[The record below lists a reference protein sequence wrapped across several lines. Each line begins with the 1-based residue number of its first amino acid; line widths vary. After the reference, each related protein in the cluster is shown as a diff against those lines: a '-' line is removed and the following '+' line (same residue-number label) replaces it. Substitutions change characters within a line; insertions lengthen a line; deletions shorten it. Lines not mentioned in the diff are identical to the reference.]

1 MIIRMKAGLTG
12 TRNGQDWPPPGG
24 TIELDD
30 AEAADLVA
38 AGLAVTVE
46 GAERADVV
54 AAESAMVTPAKPRR
68 SKGVPE

>member
-1 MIIRMKAGLTG
+1 MIVRMTAGLTG

-30 AEAADLVA
+30 DEASDLVA

-46 GAERADVV
+46 GVERADVV
-54 AAESAMVTPAKPRR
+54 AAESAMVAPAKPRR
-68 SKGVPE
+68 QKGVPE